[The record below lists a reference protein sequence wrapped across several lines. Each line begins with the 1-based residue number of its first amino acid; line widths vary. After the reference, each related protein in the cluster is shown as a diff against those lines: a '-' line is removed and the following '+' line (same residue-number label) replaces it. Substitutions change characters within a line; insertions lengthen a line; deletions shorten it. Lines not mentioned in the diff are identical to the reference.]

1 MNFKVLSLALIFLLS
16 GVASTQQIFAAG
28 DNEYTGQFETALV
41 ANTEN
46 FEKVVFRHVS
56 AESIKGEVGFK
67 KDSHLA
73 LGRLY
78 DPQTGKTNISALL
91 VEEPE
96 NEDEDDLKKPALYID
111 LDGTGNF
118 SDNEKFTFEQA
129 EKNNPYLWKLT
140 VNLPV
145 KNSFF
150 TACPLFLQ
158 YFKSIQIEKMSAD
171 DRLLTQSTEVLAR
184 GRVDV
189 KGKKILAQYAYSF
202 EDKKITPQKGW
213 LGVDGNGDGA
223 VDMDEL
229 SPEAAKADDETI
241 VFRVGETYL
250 STKKADLAKNQIV
263 MREHAAKDYQRIELA
278 VGKEFPDFGFT
289 DLGGKKR
296 RFSEFR
302 GKYILLDVWGFWCP
316 PCRREMPY
324 LREAA
329 RRFKARNLE
338 IVGLNT
344 DVEMP
349 LDVLR
354 RNLEVNDMRWT
365 QAQLESVFDLI
376 NKNLRIES
384 FPTTLLIAPDGK
396 ILSMSRHLRGEPDLR
411 GKDLLETLDEI
422 LPKQ

>member
-1 MNFKVLSLALIFLLS
+1 LALLFLFS
-16 GVASTQQIFAAG
+16 GVASFAAVAAAG
-28 DNEYTGQFETALV
+28 DEFNGQLEAALV

-46 FEKVVFRHVS
+46 FEKVIFKYAAPASVS
-56 AESIKGEVGFK
+56 SESSFEQ
-67 KDSHLA
+67 SAQLA
-73 LGRLY
+73 RGRLY
-78 DPQTGKTNISALL
+78 DPQTGSATVAALL
-91 VEEPE
+91 VDE
-96 NEDEDDLKKPALYID
+96 EDEEKKPSIFVD
-111 LDGTGNF
+111 LDGNGNF
-118 SDNEKFTFEQA
+118 SNREKFEFQQA
-129 EKNNPYLWKLT
+129 EKDNPYLWNVT

-145 KNSFF
+145 KDNFF

-158 YFKSIQIEKMSAD
+158 YFKSVRVEKMSEG

-213 LGVDGNGDGA
+213 LGVDGNEDGA
-223 VDMDEL
+223 IDMDEL

-241 VFRVGETYL
+241 VFRVGQTYL
-250 STKKADLAKNQIV
+250 STKKVDLAKNQIV
-263 MREHAAKDYQRIELA
+263 MREHAAKDYQRIELSL
-278 VGKEFPDFGFT
+278 GKEFPDFAFV

-316 PCRREMPY
+316 PCRREMPF
-324 LREAA
+324 LREAGK
-329 RRFKARNLE
+329 RFKSRNLE

-349 LDVLR
+349 LDVLKK
-354 RNLEVNDMRWT
+354 NLEVNDLKWT

-376 NKNLRIES
+376 NKQLRIES
-384 FPTTLLIAPDGK
+384 FPTTFLIAPDGK

>member
-1 MNFKVLSLALIFLLS
+1 MNSKILSLVLLFLFS
-16 GVASTQQIFAAG
+16 SVVSSAASAG
-28 DNEYTGQFETALV
+28 DGEYTGQFEAALV
-41 ANTEN
+41 PNTEN
-46 FEKVVFRHVS
+46 FERVIFKYAS
-56 AESIKGEVGFK
+56 AATVNSESRFDQKA
-67 KDSHLA
+67 SLA
-73 LGRLY
+73 RGRLY
-78 DPQTGKTNISALL
+78 DPQTATASVAALL
-91 VEEPE
+91 VDE
-96 NEDEDDLKKPALYID
+96 EDDEKKPLIFVD
-111 LDGTGNF
+111 LDGNGSF
-118 SDNEKFTFEQA
+118 SNSEKFAFERT
-129 EKNNPYLWKLT
+129 EKDNPYLWNIT

-145 KNSFF
+145 KDNFF

-158 YFKSIQIEKMSAD
+158 YFKSVRIEKMGEG

-184 GRVDV
+184 GRVEV

-213 LGVDGNGDGA
+213 LGIDGNEDGA

-241 VFRVGETYL
+241 VFRVGQTYL
-250 STKKADLAKNQIV
+250 STKKVDLAKNQIV
-263 MREHAAKDYQRIELA
+263 MREHAAKDYQRIELS
-278 VGKEFPDFGFT
+278 VGKEFPEFSFV
-289 DLGGKKR
+289 DLTGKKR

-316 PCRREMPY
+316 PCRREMPF

-329 RRFKARNLE
+329 KRFQTRNLE

-349 LDVLR
+349 LDVIK
-354 RNLEVNDMRWT
+354 RNLEANDLKWT
-365 QAQLESVFDLI
+365 QARLESVFDLI
-376 NKNLRIES
+376 NKQLRIES
-384 FPTTLLIAPDGK
+384 FPTTFLIAPDGK